1 MMGNGILDN
10 SRVTPREAAVFK
22 IVFLGVYEDGQAY
35 TEGEYRSFLEQAGLV
50 DISREIG
57 ADGDSLITAR
67 KPA

>member
-1 MMGNGILDN
+1 MMGNGILDD
-10 SRVTPREAAVFK
+10 SRVTLREAAVFK
-22 IVFLGVYEDGQAY
+22 IVFLGVSKDGQAY

-57 ADGDSLITAR
+57 ADGDSLITVR